1 MDGKIILFAIII
13 LVFLC
18 ITNNINVLSI
28 LLSTIALIILNGL
41 FNKNKKNKETEK
53 NEKNKKSRENLINEH
68 ATDQGISD
76 VDNYNLSK
84 YGNISISQDVDMTK
98 QEVDLPEGENAL
110 DNTDVVD
117 QVITRGTSLM
127 HSKPDSF
134 SPTVNHN
141 TFEMKKKYNIGL
153 TGKQDADEML
163 ARKQSQRG
171 ALNRD
176 AMTGFARHTANKYYN
191 SFEDELDENEHRV
204 WWSSESQDLETDWT
218 PY

>member
-1 MDGKIILFAIII
+1 MDGKLILFAIII

-18 ITNNINVLSI
+18 VTNNLTVLSL
-28 LLSTIALIILNGL
+28 LLSTLTLIILYGL
-41 FNKNKKNKETEK
+41 FKNNDNKKKNKET
-53 NEKNKKSRENLINEH
+53 LINEK
-68 ATDQGISD
+68 ATNNENTIDT
-76 VDNYNLSK
+76 DNYSLSK
-84 YGNISISQDVDMTK
+84 YGNISVSQDVDMTK
-98 QEVDLPEGENAL
+98 QEVDLPEGDNSL
-110 DNTDVVD
+110 DNTDIVD
-117 QVITRGTSLM
+117 QVITRGTSLI
-127 HSKPDSF
+127 HSKPDSY

-191 SFEDELDENEHRV
+191 SFDDELNENEHRV